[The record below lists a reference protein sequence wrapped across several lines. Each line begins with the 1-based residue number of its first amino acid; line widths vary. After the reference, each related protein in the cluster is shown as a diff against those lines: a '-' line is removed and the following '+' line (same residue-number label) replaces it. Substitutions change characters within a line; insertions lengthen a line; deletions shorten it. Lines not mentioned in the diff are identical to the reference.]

1 MDIEWINDAVPTVA
15 YTVESQLQFE
25 SEFNVVNGEDIGGLI
40 VYNGGL
46 VVYDYENYIGWVKP

>member
-1 MDIEWINDAVPTVA
+1 MDIEWINDLTPTVA

-40 VYNGGL
+40 IYNEGN